1 MKKGSIDKRNSFVRV
16 GIRAVN
22 LKGKDVSSNEVR
34 EDDAAWG
41 ALEPD
46 PANRLR
52 GAKPSSPVQLLGTLS
67 TISSQY
73 QAPEISE
80 IPQ

>member
-34 EDDAAWG
+34 G
-41 ALEPD
+41 YLVKVYNIMKGCYTVMNLNPTMRY
-46 PANRLR
+46 PVFQRHIGKRANLVILN
-52 GAKPSSPVQLLGTLS
+52 GCQTN
-67 TISSQY
+67 
-73 QAPEISE
+73 
-80 IPQ
+80 